1 MEGSRV
7 PDKSRILAA
16 LDRELAVYRAANP
29 RSVEL
34 SHRAQKVLP
43 GGTTRTTTFFPPF
56 PPFQV
61 RGEGCHVVDVDGN
74 RRVDYLNN
82 YTSLIC
88 GHAHPHILKAAQEAA
103 EGGTAFA
110 APTEYEVRLAE
121 LICERVASVEL
132 VRFTNSGTE
141 ATMAAMRLARA
152 YTGRPKIGRFE
163 GSYHGTHDYT
173 TAPAAGVPD
182 LISELVVDLPYNDV
196 DGCRAILERVGPEL
210 AAIIVEP
217 VLGASGVI
225 PAHSGFLRFLREATT
240 ADGSLLIFDEVQTLR
255 LNRGGAEAI
264 YGIRPDL
271 SAFAKII
278 GGGFPVGAF
287 GGSGEVME
295 IMHPISGD
303 ISWGGTFNGNPVT
316 AAAGVACLEML
327 TDRVITELNDLGDHA
342 RAGIEQAFAT
352 AGLPGQATG
361 MGSLLNIHP
370 TPEPVTDVHAVNRT
384 DPDLKRL
391 LHYGLLN
398 RGLFLSA
405 RGSACLSTPMT
416 HAEVNNLIAAI
427 AEVIAP
433 LAP

>member
-1 MEGSRV
+1 MSDASQV
-7 PDKSRILAA
+7 TAA
-16 LDRELAVYRAANP
+16 LEREVSEYRRANP

-61 RGEGCHVVDVDGN
+61 RGEGCHIVDVDGN

-88 GHAHPHILKAAQEAA
+88 GHAHPHILKAAQEAQ

-121 LICERVASVEL
+121 AICERVESVEL

-152 YTGRPKIGRFE
+152 YTGRSKIGRFE

-173 TAPAAGVPD
+173 TSPAAGVPG
-182 LISELVVDLPYNDV
+182 LISELMVDLPYNDIE
-196 DGCRAILERVGPEL
+196 GCRTVLEQVGQEL
-210 AAIIVEP
+210 AAVIVEP

-225 PAHSGFLRFLREATT
+225 PAAPQFLRFLREATS

-255 LNRGGAEAI
+255 LHRGGAEAI
-264 YGIRPDL
+264 YGVRPDL

-287 GGSGEVME
+287 GGAGTVME
-295 IMHPISGD
+295 IMHPVSGD

-316 AAAGVACLEML
+316 AAAGLACLEML
-327 TDRVITELNDLGDHA
+327 TDPVLSELNELGEYA
-342 RAGIEQAFAT
+342 IAGLNGAFAESGV
-352 AGLPGQATG
+352 AGQVTG
-361 MGSLLNIHP
+361 MGSLFNIHP
-370 TPEPVTDVHAVNRT
+370 TSGPVTDVHAVNRV
-384 DPDLKRL
+384 DPDLRRL
-391 LHYGLLN
+391 FHLGLIN
-398 RGLFLSA
+398 RGFYLSA
-405 RGSACLSTPMT
+405 RGTACLSTPMT
-416 HAEVNNLIAAI
+416 LTEVDDLISATAQ
-427 AEVIAP
+427 VIEH
-433 LAP
+433 LLD

>member
-1 MEGSRV
+1 MS
-7 PDKSRILAA
+7 DKSPIRAA
-16 LDRELAVYRAANP
+16 LQREVSEYRRANP
-29 RSVEL
+29 GSVEL
-34 SHRAQKVLP
+34 SRRAQQVLP

-61 RGEGCHVVDVDGN
+61 RGEGCHIVDVDGN

-121 LICERVASVEL
+121 VICERVESVEL

-152 YTGRPKIGRFE
+152 YTGRSKIGRFE

-173 TAPAAGVPD
+173 TAPSAGVPG
-182 LISELVVDLPYNDV
+182 LISELVVDLPYNDIE
-196 DGCRAILERVGPEL
+196 GCREILERVGHEL
-210 AAIIVEP
+210 AAVIVEP

-225 PAHSGFLRFLREATT
+225 PARPGFLRFLREATS

-255 LNRGGAEAI
+255 LHRGGAEAI
-264 YGIRPDL
+264 YGVRPDL
-271 SAFAKII
+271 STFAKII

-287 GGSGEVME
+287 GGAGEVME
-295 IMHPISGD
+295 IMHPVSGD

-316 AAAGVACLEML
+316 AAAGLACLEML
-327 TDRVITELNDLGDHA
+327 TDRVLAELNELGEHVI
-342 RAGIEQAFAT
+342 AGINGAFADR
-352 AGLPGQATG
+352 GVPGQVTG
-361 MGSLLNIHP
+361 MGSLFNIHP
-370 TPEPVTDVHAVNRT
+370 TSEPVVDGNAVNRG
-384 DPDLKRL
+384 DPDLRRL
-391 LHYGLLN
+391 FHFGLLN
-398 RGLFLSA
+398 RGFYLSA
-405 RGSACLSTPMT
+405 RGSGCLSTPMT
-416 HAEVNNLIAAI
+416 VREADNLISAT
-427 AEVIAP
+427 AEVIESLP
-433 LAP
+433 D

>member
-1 MEGSRV
+1 MHDRSQ
-7 PDKSRILAA
+7 ITAA
-16 LDRELAVYRAANP
+16 LQREVSEYRRANP

-56 PPFQV
+56 PPFHA
-61 RGEGCHVVDVDGN
+61 RGEGCHIVDVDGN

-88 GHAHPHILKAAQEAA
+88 GHAHPRILKAAQEAA

-121 LICERVASVEL
+121 VICERVASVEL

-152 YTGRPKIGRFE
+152 YTGRARIGRFE

-173 TAPAAGVPD
+173 TAPAAGVPG

-196 DGCRAILERVGPEL
+196 DGCREILEQVGHEL
-210 AAIIVEP
+210 AAVIVEP

-225 PAHSGFLRFLREATT
+225 PASPGFLGFLREATS
-240 ADGSLLIFDEVQTLR
+240 ADGSLLVFDEVQTLR
-255 LNRGGAEAI
+255 LHRGGAEAI
-264 YGIRPDL
+264 YQVRPDL
-271 SAFAKII
+271 STFAKII

-287 GGSGEVME
+287 GGAGEIME
-295 IMHPISGD
+295 IMHPVSGD

-316 AAAGVACLEML
+316 AAAGLACLEML
-327 TDRVITELNDLGDHA
+327 TDPVLAELNELGEHA
-342 RAGIEQAFAT
+342 ISGINRVFAE
-352 AGLPGQATG
+352 GGVPGQVTG
-361 MGSLLNIHP
+361 MGSLFNLHP
-370 TPEPVTDVHAVNRT
+370 TSEPVTDAHAVNRV
-384 DPDLKRL
+384 DPDLRRL
-391 LHYGLLN
+391 FHLGLIN
-398 RGLFLSA
+398 RGFYLSA
-405 RGSACLSTPMT
+405 RGTACLSTPMT
-416 HAEVNNLIAAI
+416 LGEVDDLIAAT
-427 AEVIAP
+427 ADVIAHLP
-433 LAP
+433 D